1 MEQPNLGPHASV
13 VGMQQTAR
21 RITYRRGYGN
31 VVSTTLIADKLN
43 SKTTPYNRIQPSSG
57 KFGVHEPIT
66 ADPYFKMLN
75 PQTNLAWDNTQPIP
89 ETSYQNAGL
98 RKVVSKDATQE
109 N

>member
-1 MEQPNLGPHASV
+1 MEQPNLGPYASV
-13 VGMQQTAR
+13 VGMQQSAR

-31 VVSTTLIADKLN
+31 VVSTTLMTDKLN
-43 SKTTPYNRIQPSSG
+43 SKTTPYNRIQPASG
-57 KFGVHEPIT
+57 KFGDHAPVT

-89 ETSYQNAGL
+89 ATSYQNADL
-98 RKVVSKDATQE
+98 PSVPSKDATQT